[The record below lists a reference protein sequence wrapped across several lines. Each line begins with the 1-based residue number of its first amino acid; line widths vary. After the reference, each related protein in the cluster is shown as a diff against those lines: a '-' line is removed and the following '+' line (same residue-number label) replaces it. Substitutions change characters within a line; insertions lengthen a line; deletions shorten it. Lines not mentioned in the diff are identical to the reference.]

1 MHNTCLGMTNNVMI
15 AERERESEL
24 DMIFFYILHRIIG
37 YISGCAL
44 VDLKCLVGGWG
55 ARKSN
60 RICVFL

>member
-1 MHNTCLGMTNNVMI
+1 MTNNVMI
-15 AERERESEL
+15 AERESEL